1 MYLMHVGSLQHFY
14 FRSKLQNKIDFM
26 DIGSAASNIT
36 VQSRQFLVET
46 KDSEW
51 MTAHGTLSCYR
62 NIMNVID
69 KLNGS

>member
-1 MYLMHVGSLQHFY
+1 MWNVSSLQHFY
-14 FRSKLQNKIDFM
+14 LRSEFQNEIEFM
-26 DIGSAASNIT
+26 AIGSAAASKIS

-51 MTAHGTLSCYR
+51 MTSDGTLSCYR

-69 KLNGS
+69 KLYWP

>member
-1 MYLMHVGSLQHFY
+1 MA
-14 FRSKLQNKIDFM
+14 
-26 DIGSAASNIT
+26 IGSAASYIS

-51 MTAHGTLSCYR
+51 MTSDGTLSCYR